1 MDPQKLSP
9 QELVQLCLDSQDHAS
24 WTEFVRQ
31 FQPTIAGAVAKHLFL
46 RRRANPDLI
55 DDLTQET
62 YIRLF
67 ANNRKALRSFE
78 FRHERAFFGFLKVV
92 ASHVVEDYIR
102 KSSTPDPDK
111 EEDIDTIPLPAPCN
125 HDIDPAELAVLLRE
139 VDECLNENVSDANFT
154 RDYTIFW
161 LYYRQGLSARAI
173 SELPG
178 INLNVKGVESAL
190 LRLTCML
197 RARLAIPRK

>member
-24 WTEFVRQ
+24 WTEFVRR
-31 FQPTIAGAVAKHLFL
+31 FQPTIAGTIAKHLFL
-46 RRRANPDLI
+46 RRRAKPDLI

-62 YIRLF
+62 YIKLF
-67 ANNRKALRSFE
+67 AKNRRALRNFE
-78 FRHERAFFGFLKVV
+78 FRHERAFPSFLKVV
-92 ASHVVEDYIR
+92 ASRVVEDYIR
-102 KSSTPDPDK
+102 KGSTPDPDK
-111 EEDIDTIPLPAPCN
+111 EEDIGTIPIPAPSN
-125 HDIDPAELAVLLRE
+125 DIDPAELAVLLRE
-139 VDECLNENVSDANFT
+139 VDECLNENSSDENFI

-173 SELPG
+173 SELLG
-178 INLNVKGVESAL
+178 INLKVKGVESAL